1 MVVLAN
7 EKTFKKLQDLFFF
20 MKHPLVFLQNWEVA
34 KLNI

>member
-7 EKTFKKLQDLFFF
+7 EKALKKLQDLFF